1 MLPRPNPYET
11 RKKQLEIAANLI
23 NLNRN
28 TIEYLKRVERS
39 LIVSIPIIM
48 DDGSLKIFEG
58 YRVHH
63 STIRGP
69 AIGGVRYLSDLT
81 LDDVKALAF
90 LMTFRNALLGIP
102 LGGSKGGVRVAYKKL
117 SKKELEKLTRRY
129 TAEIINMIGHDI
141 DILAPDVNTND
152 ETMAWM
158 MDVYSMQKGRSVPS
172 VAVGKPIE
180 IGGTVGSNEA
190 AGTGMYYILQSL
202 SEKLNYKLDE
212 LNIVIQGFGKV
223 GTVIAQILYEKGCR
237 ILAVSDSTG
246 GLYSEKGLDKSLY
259 KIIQWKQEGNQ
270 LKDFRQSGIKH
281 LNLMDIFKI
290 KCDIL
295 IPAAIENQI
304 TSKNVNGVN
313 CKVILEGADGPVT
326 SKADKVLN
334 EKGIL
339 VIPDILANSGSMI
352 VSYFEY
358 IQSMHAYFW
367 NLERVNREMKTILM
381 EAFEKVWD
389 LAKEEN
395 TSLRNAAYMIA
406 ISNMARSHELRG
418 LFP

>member
-1 MLPRPNPYET
+1 MLPKPNPYET
-11 RKKQLEIAANLI
+11 RKKQLKIAANLL
-23 NLNRN
+23 NLNPN
-28 TIEYLKRVERS
+28 TLEYLKRVERS

-102 LGGSKGGVRVAYKKL
+102 LGGSKGGVRVAFKKL
-117 SKKELEKLTRRY
+117 SENELEKLTRRY
-129 TAEIINMIGHDI
+129 TAEIINMIGPDI
-141 DILAPDVNTND
+141 DILATDVNTD
-152 ETMAWM
+152 EKTMSWM

-190 AGTGMYYILQSL
+190 AGTGMSYILESL
-202 SEKLNYKLDE
+202 SEKLNYNLND

-223 GTVIAQILYEKGCR
+223 GSVIAQILYEKGCR

-246 GLYSEKGLDKSLY
+246 GLYSEQGLDKTLY
-259 KIIQWKQEGNQ
+259 KIIQWKRDGNG
-270 LKDFRQSGIKH
+270 LKSFKESGIEH
-281 LNLMDIFKI
+281 IGLMEIFKI
-290 KCDIL
+290 KCDVL

-304 TSKNVNGVN
+304 TSKNVNDVN
-313 CKVILEGADGPVT
+313 CKIILEGADGPVT
-326 SKADKVLN
+326 SKADKVLD

-367 NLERVNREMKTILM
+367 DLERVNREMKTLLI
-381 EAFEKVWD
+381 EAFEKVWN
-389 LAKEEN
+389 LAKEED

-406 ISNMARSHELRG
+406 ISNIARSHELRG

>member
-11 RKKQLEIAANLI
+11 RKKQLNIAANLI
-23 NLNRN
+23 KLSPN

-58 YRVHH
+58 FRVHH
-63 STIRGP
+63 STLRGP
-69 AIGGVRYLSDLT
+69 AIGGVRYLADLT

-117 SKKELEKLTRRY
+117 SRTELEKLTRRY

-141 DILAPDVNTND
+141 DILAPDVNTNE

-202 SEKLNYKLDE
+202 SEKLKYDLNK

-223 GTVIAQILYEKGCR
+223 GSVIAQILYEKGCR

-246 GLYSEKGLDKSLY
+246 GLYSEKGLGKNLY
-259 KIIQWKQEGNQ
+259 DIIEWKQKGNQ
-270 LKDFRQSGIKH
+270 LKTFKESGI
-281 LNLMDIFKI
+281 NQIGLMDIFKI
-290 KCDIL
+290 ECDIL

-304 TSKNVNGVN
+304 TSKNVNDIN
-313 CKVILEGADGPVT
+313 CKIILEGADGPVT

-334 EKGIL
+334 KKGIL

-367 NLERVNREMKTILM
+367 NLERVNREMKILLI
-381 EAFEKVWD
+381 EAFEKVWN
-389 LAKEEN
+389 LAKQRN